1 MAVHTNRSAGR
12 GRGSSERSRGVS
24 LAPVGHKVVNFLRGP
39 KIQEDGYDYEQP
51 TGEIEDQRWSEPEE
65 VLPPGEELAP
75 EHVLPPE
82 EELARFPISRRGY
95 HCAAVDTYISELE
108 QELAEVDR
116 ELAELRA
123 HSAPRDEVSIQI
135 KRVGEQTSAV
145 LIAANEQRD
154 EMLRMA
160 REEADRQVADA
171 TAKATLIAAESEARL
186 RELHA
191 QHAAAGRE
199 RDRLLEEVRSVSVA
213 LASLADSGRTPAS
226 AQADQA
232 TLPT

>member
-1 MAVHTNRSAGR
+1 MAVHSNRSAGR
-12 GRGSSERSRGVS
+12 ERGSSERSRGVS

-39 KIQEDGYDYEQP
+39 KVQEDGYDYEQP
-51 TGEIEDQRWSEPEE
+51 TGEIDDQRWSEPEE
-65 VLPPGEELAP
+65 VLPPEQ
-75 EHVLPPE
+75 VLPPE
-82 EELARFPISRRGY
+82 EEPARFPIARRGY
-95 HCAAVDTYISELE
+95 HCAAVDSYVTELE

-154 EMLRMA
+154 EMLRTA

-171 TAKATLIAAESEARL
+171 TAKATLITAEGEARL
-186 RELHA
+186 REIHVE
-191 QHAAAGRE
+191 HAAAGRE

>member
-1 MAVHTNRSAGR
+1 MAVQSNRSAGLE
-12 GRGSSERSRGVS
+12 RGSSERSRGVS
-24 LAPVGHKVVNFLRGP
+24 LAPVGQRVVNFLRGP
-39 KIQEDGYDYEQP
+39 KIQDDGYAYEEP
-51 TGEIEDQRWSEPEE
+51 TGVIDDDRWSESE
-65 VLPPGEELAP
+65 G
-75 EHVLPPE
+75 VLPPE
-82 EELARFPISRRGY
+82 EAPARFPVSRRGY
-95 HCAAVDTYISELE
+95 HCAAVDTYVAELE

-154 EMLRMA
+154 EMLRVA

-171 TAKATLIAAESEARL
+171 TAKATLITAEGEARL
-186 RELHA
+186 RELHS

-213 LASLADSGRTPAS
+213 LASLADSGRTPGS
-226 AQADQA
+226 AGSEQA
-232 TLPT
+232 TLPTA